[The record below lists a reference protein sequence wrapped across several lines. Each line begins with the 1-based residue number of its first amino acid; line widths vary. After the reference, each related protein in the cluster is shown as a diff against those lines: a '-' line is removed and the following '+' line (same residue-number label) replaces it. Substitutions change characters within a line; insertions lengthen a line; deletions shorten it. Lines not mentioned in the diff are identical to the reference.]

1 MASIDDELEAIER
14 AAAGGPSI
22 NYGMSTPTPI
32 NSPASI
38 AVKSVHPV
46 TSSSSAPTS
55 GRGRS
60 RGRGRGPRKGSMCG
74 APPPGSY
81 GDMLPPPTRS
91 SYDDGDDAFDEDGLL
106 VGFPT
111 SRGENGSDDD
121 VDGAP
126 RSYKPGAGSA
136 PTMRPGGGA
145 ATTTVMRPGGDS
157 SGSAQ
162 SMRPGAPPTMA
173 MRPGGYDDLDM
184 PPVRVMRPGGAPTT
198 AMRPGGNLAAPQTMR
213 PGDNGVPVM
222 SPGGPPQTMRPGGP
236 PTMKPSLAKDDMY
249 YKAHTSSYIHANTPP
264 DMRPEFTRA
273 QSSRPATSID
283 HPAPPVHL
291 PHENK
296 IVVPRSEST
305 NMSGDKY
312 VAEML
317 KQRFE
322 QEQQAKRT
330 GNIEDLADDE
340 LNDFDDAIHLGHMPK
355 NMGTGTPAAHRPL
368 VGGFAAA
375 AYEAARAYHFQHQ
388 GAEIR
393 RSSKQDRKPPP
404 SI

>member
-1 MASIDDELEAIER
+1 MCLNDDNNEGTSNSHNRQGNTATTTSEISDDE
-14 AAAGGPSI
+14 
-22 NYGMSTPTPI
+22 
-32 NSPASI
+32 
-38 AVKSVHPV
+38 
-46 TSSSSAPTS
+46 
-55 GRGRS
+55 
-60 RGRGRGPRKGSMCG
+60 
-74 APPPGSY
+74 
-81 GDMLPPPTRS
+81 
-91 SYDDGDDAFDEDGLL
+91 DGDD
-106 VGFPT
+106 
-111 SRGENGSDDD
+111 DDD
-121 VDGAP
+121 DDDEQLALLGPPMEAF
-126 RSYKPGAGSA
+126 K
-136 PTMRPGGGA
+136 
-145 ATTTVMRPGGDS
+145 DS
-157 SGSAQ
+157 NSVILEQLASVSREKDCMEQ
-162 SMRPGAPPTMA
+162 
-173 MRPGGYDDLDM
+173 DLRHELRM
-184 PPVRVMRPGGAPTT
+184 QRET
-198 AMRPGGNLAAPQTMR
+198 PGGNHAAPQTMR

-249 YKAHTSSYIHANTPP
+249 YKAQSSSYIHANTPP

-273 QSSRPATSID
+273 QSSRAPTSTD

-296 IVVPRSEST
+296 IEVPRSEST

-317 KQRFE
+317 KKRFE

-388 GAEIR
+388 GAEVR